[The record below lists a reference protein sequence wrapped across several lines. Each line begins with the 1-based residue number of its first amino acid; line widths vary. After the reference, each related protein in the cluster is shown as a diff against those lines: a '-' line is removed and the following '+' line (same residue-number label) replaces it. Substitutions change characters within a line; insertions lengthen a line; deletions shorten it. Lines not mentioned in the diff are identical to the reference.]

1 MVSFSGGSDHPVEDV
16 GSGESRLITEV
27 LTAGI
32 GDGWRLITWSGG
44 ACSPHRS
51 DGFRLWLPVLLP
63 ISPLVLEDDPNRSD
77 SDSSAALSFRFAVL
91 SVSVF
96 FLLVLPLREGRYS
109 QESSCPDVVHLEH
122 GWPPSHRSFWRLHEV
137 HAREARGAFDGGT
150 LVVGVRTP
158 FGELL
163 EGLAAGEATV
173 GRPSAMRR
181 H

>member
-1 MVSFSGGSDHPVEDV
+1 VSFSGGSDHLVEDV
-16 GSGESRLITEV
+16 GSGESRLIAEL

-32 GDGWRLITWSGG
+32 GDGWCLITWLGG

-51 DGFRLWLPVLLP
+51 DVLRLWLPALLP
-63 ISPLVLEDDPNRSD
+63 GSPLALEDDPSRSD
-77 SDSSAALSFRFAVL
+77 SDSSGSLSFRFAIL

-96 FLLVLPLREGRYS
+96 FLLVLPLSEGRYS
-109 QESSCPDVVHLEH
+109 QDSSSPEVVHLEH
-122 GWPPSHRSFWRLHEV
+122 GRPPSHRSFWRLHEA

-150 LVVGVRTP
+150 SVVGVRTP

-163 EGLAAGEATV
+163 EGLAAEEATV